1 MGDTE
6 ERRQLLWAK
15 WQVHE
20 DGSLTVMATYAEEG
34 GYMQDTTSFA
44 SLAEATAVLGQSFRD
59 VVTRA
64 REVGSPSGRWRP

>member
-15 WQVHE
+15 WLVHE
-20 DGSLTVMATYAEEG
+20 NGSLTVMATYAEEG
-34 GYMQDTTSFA
+34 SYMQETKSFA
-44 SLAEATAVLGQSFRD
+44 SLAEATAILGQSFQD

-64 REVGSPSGRWRP
+64 REVRSLSGRWRP